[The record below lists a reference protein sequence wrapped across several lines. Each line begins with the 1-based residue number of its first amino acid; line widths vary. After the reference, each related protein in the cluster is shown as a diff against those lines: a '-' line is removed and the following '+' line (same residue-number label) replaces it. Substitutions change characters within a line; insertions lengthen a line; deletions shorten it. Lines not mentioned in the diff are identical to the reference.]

1 MDNLVV
7 VVPIAIALLVLGLVG
22 GYIVQ
27 IWVARRQASAVA
39 LNLESELKRVEVK
52 QRDLI
57 EDARKRAGQLRDE
70 VEREIRE
77 QRGEARRRDRRLQ
90 KREESAD
97 RRAEA
102 FDRREE
108 ELRKRESNIDRRRNQ
123 LEAAQKEHLEVLERV
138 SQMTRDDARD
148 VLLGQIEDE
157 SAERFAPVIR
167 G

>member
-39 LNLESELKRVEVK
+39 LNLESELERVEVK

-57 EDARKRAGQLRDE
+57 EDARKQAGQLREE

-77 QRGEARRRDRRLQ
+77 QRGE
-90 KREESAD
+90 
-97 RRAEA
+97 
-102 FDRREE
+102 
-108 ELRKRESNIDRRRNQ
+108 
-123 LEAAQKEHLEVLERV
+123 
-138 SQMTRDDARD
+138 
-148 VLLGQIEDE
+148 
-157 SAERFAPVIR
+157 
-167 G
+167 